1 MTSGRVIIDSG
12 VWIGARYKN
21 DQYREKALAIVEAFL
36 NKQIKEVHLT
46 DYVLVETINFLL
58 RKEGYETASEALD
71 SFLQS
76 ERVII
81 RYVDK
86 MMLMRIR
93 ELAQRYKGLSLT
105 DCSLAVL
112 AEETGISEVFSFDA
126 AFDKVKDIQRS
137 EEIR

>member
-1 MTSGRVIIDSG
+1 MASGKAIIDSG

-36 NKQIKEVHLT
+36 NKKIKEVHLT

-58 RKEGYETASEALD
+58 RKEGYETASEALN
-71 SFLQS
+71 SFLES

-112 AEETGISEVFSFDA
+112 AEETGISEVFSFDT
-126 AFDKVKDIQRS
+126 AFDKVKGVQRS

>member
-1 MTSGRVIIDSG
+1 MTSGSAIIDSG

-36 NKQIKEVHLT
+36 NKRIKEVRMT

-86 MMLMRIR
+86 MMLIRIR
-93 ELAQRYKGLSLT
+93 ELTQRYEGLSLT
-105 DCSLAVL
+105 NCSLVVL
-112 AEETGISEVFSFDA
+112 AEETGLSEIFSFDT
-126 AFDKVKDIQRS
+126 AFDRVKGVQRS
-137 EEIR
+137 ESA

>member
-1 MTSGRVIIDSG
+1 MTSGKAIIDSG

-36 NKQIKEVHLT
+36 NGKTKEVHLT

-58 RKEGYETASEALD
+58 RKEGYQTASEALN
-71 SFLQS
+71 SFLES

-105 DCSLAVL
+105 DCSLVVL
-112 AEETGISEVFSFDA
+112 AEETGISEVFSFDT
-126 AFDKVKDIQRS
+126 AFDKVKGVQRR

>member
-1 MTSGRVIIDSG
+1 MTSVRAIIDSG
-12 VWIGARYKN
+12 VWIGARYQN
-21 DQYREKALAIVEAFL
+21 DQYRKKALAIVDAFI

-71 SFLQS
+71 SFLES

-93 ELAQRYKGLSLT
+93 ELGQRYKGLSLT
-105 DCSLAVL
+105 DCSLIAL
-112 AEETGISEVFSFDA
+112 AEETGVNDVFSFDS
-126 AFDKVKDIQRS
+126 AFDKVRGLQRR
-137 EEIR
+137 EERR